1 MSIICVEMMETIDKR
16 ERCDTRCVAM
26 RQKIAKCN

>member
-1 MSIICVEMMETIDKR
+1 MSIIGVEMMETIDER

-26 RQKIAKCN
+26 RQKNSEV